1 RAEIKVIV
9 TCATPA
15 PTVVSPVNY
24 NVGATATALPAVLNG
39 LWYDVATGGTGL
51 ATVPTPSTVTV
62 GTKSYFVSQTLNGC
76 EGPRAEIKVTVNA
89 CTTEAPTV
97 TNVTYC
103 LSEAPI
109 ALAAT
114 GTALKWYSVAA
125 GGTALASAPIPST
138 STAGTTSYYVSQ
150 TLNGCEGE
158 RAKIDVI
165 VNPQTIAPTVT
176 NVTYCLSE
184 TPVSLTATGTA
195 LKWYSVVTG
204 GTALASAPIPSTAT
218 AGITSYY
225 VSQTV
230 NGCEG
235 TRAKI
240 DVIVNPQTIAPTV
253 TATVKYCFN
262 GTTTALT
269 AAGTA
274 LKWYTVA
281 AGGTASSVAP
291 TPSAATAGTTSYYV
305 SQTLNG
311 CEGLRAKIDVIVS
324 PQTPAPT
331 IAASALEYCQ
341 SVKAPALSA
350 TPLSGA
356 TLNWYGT
363 NATGG
368 TPSASAPT
376 PSTDTEGT
384 VTYYVGQTDANGC
397 ASARA
402 AIAVKTNVT
411 PKPTLGTS
419 SVAYCQNAPATPLVA
434 TGTNLKWY
442 LTLDAT
448 DFRTT
453 ALIPF
458 TEKVSDY
465 SFYVTQ
471 TGTNTCESAKAEIK
485 VHIKPLPSATI
496 SGNSSIP
503 LGGTANVIINFTG
516 DAPWSYILSNGV
528 SATTSSANLS
538 VPVSPIV
545 TTTYVVTEVSNSCGK
560 GIPNGSALVTVQIP
574 TLTIGVPSVS
584 ESCAGK
590 TFTVQFQQSGSFPD
604 GSTMKAQISTVNETS
619 KFISI
624 PSVINGNVITATI
637 PDTTVKGIYYIR
649 IANIGKDGS
658 LIAAG
663 NVSSGQIT
671 VNPLPVATISGATTI
686 YMGATAN
693 LKVDLT
699 GDAPWTFSLNN
710 GLTDSLVSTSVNP
723 IIVKVI
729 PKRTTTYTISAVS
742 NQCGSGRGAGSA
754 RIQVDPV
761 LGTEPPVVSGDWLK
775 IYPTLVDSKCTVE
788 ITSAVSAKEADFEIL
803 DLNGRS
809 LFKKSIQQKITE
821 VDFSQRPA
829 GLYLLKVQNGK
840 YTSVQRILK
849 P

>member
-1 RAEIKVIV
+1 
-9 TCATPA
+9 TPA
-15 PTVVSPVNY
+15 ALS
-24 NVGATATALPAVLNG
+24 ATALAGNTLKWWGN
-39 LWYDVATGGTGL
+39 DASGGTSSS
-51 ATVPTPSTVTV
+51 ATPTPSTATAGTV
-62 GTKSYFVSQTLNGC
+62 IYYVSQVTTATGC
-76 EGPRAEIKVTVNA
+76 ESPRAMILVTVNA
-89 CTTEAPTV
+89 CTTAAPTV
-97 TNVTYC
+97 SNVTYC
-103 LSEAPI
+103 LSETPV
-109 ALAAT
+109 ALTAT
-114 GTALKWYSVAA
+114 GTALKWYSVAT
-125 GGTALASAPIPST
+125 GGTALASAPIPVT
-138 STAGTTSYYVSQ
+138 TTAGTTSYYVSQ
-150 TLNGCEGE
+150 TLNGCEGI

-165 VNPQTIAPTVT
+165 VNPLTPAPTVT
-176 NVTYCLSE
+176 ALVTYCLSE
-184 TPVSLTATGTA
+184 TPSALTATGTG
-195 LKWYSVVTG
+195 LKWYTVATG
-204 GTALASAPIPSTAT
+204 GTALAAAPTPVTTT
-218 AGITSYY
+218 AGTISYY
-225 VSQTV
+225 VSQTI

-240 DVIVNPQTIAPTV
+240 DVTVNPQTAAPTV
-253 TATVKYCFN
+253 TATIKYCFN
-262 GTTTALT
+262 ATTTALT
-269 AAGTA
+269 ATGTTLQWYTAATGGTA
-274 LKWYTVA
+274 LSA
-281 AGGTASSVAP
+281 AP
-291 TPSAATAGTTSYYV
+291 TPSATTAGTTSYYV

-311 CEGLRAKIDVIVS
+311 CEGTRAKIDVIIS
-324 PQTPAPT
+324 PQVAAPAIT
-331 IAASALEYCQ
+331 TSALEYCQ

-350 TPLSGA
+350 TPLAGA

-368 TPSASAPT
+368 TASAAAPV

-397 ASARA
+397 TSARA
-402 AIAVKTNVT
+402 AISVKTNVT
-411 PKPTLGTS
+411 PKPTLATS
-419 SVAYCQNAPATPLVA
+419 SVAYCQNEVAPALVA

-442 LTLDAT
+442 LTIDDT
-448 DFRTT
+448 SPRTT
-453 ALIPF
+453 ALIPY
-458 TEKVSDY
+458 TAKVDDY

-471 TGTNTCESAKAEIK
+471 TGTNNCESAKAEIK

-503 LGGTANVIINFTG
+503 LGGTANVTINFTG
-516 DAPWSYILSNGV
+516 DAPWSYILSNGS
-528 SATTSSANLS
+528 SATTSSATLS
-538 VPVSPIV
+538 IPVSPTV

-560 GIPNGSALVTVQIP
+560 GIINGSALVTVQIP

-624 PSVINGNVITATI
+624 PSVISGNVITATI
-637 PDTTVKGIYYIR
+637 PDTTVKGTYYIR

-686 YMGATAN
+686 YMGATTN

-699 GDAPWTFSLNN
+699 GNAPWTFSLNN

-729 PKRTTTYTISAVS
+729 PKATTTYTISKVS
-742 NQCGSGRGAGSA
+742 NQCGTGRGAGSA

-788 ITSAVSAKEADFEIL
+788 ITSAVSAKEAEVEIL

-809 LFKKSIQQKITE
+809 LYKRSINQKITE

-840 YTSVQRILK
+840 YNSVQRILK